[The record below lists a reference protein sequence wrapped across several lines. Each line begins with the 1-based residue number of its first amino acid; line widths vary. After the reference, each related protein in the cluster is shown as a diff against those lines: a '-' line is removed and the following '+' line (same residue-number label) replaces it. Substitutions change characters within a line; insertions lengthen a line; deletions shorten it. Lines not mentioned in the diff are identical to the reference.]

1 MDERE
6 DGRNGQERQPQI
18 HPAEP
23 QQDQPHT
30 LHPYLFAAIVAF
42 AFNLRPG
49 LVTLGP
55 LLPSIERGLALSP
68 FAIGALTALPVLALG
83 VGSAF
88 ADRIGRRLGWGNAIL
103 LTAVLIAAGI
113 AVRSSGSAALAYVG
127 ALLLGTGT
135 GFGGVFVP
143 ALFKARAPRL
153 GVAMGVYSFMLVASS
168 TISVGFTPAIARAFA
183 GDWRPTL
190 GVWAIP
196 ALIAACAWFPLR
208 GVDVPARTVTTHAVA
223 WRSPLAWAVALNMGL
238 QATLFYSL
246 ASWLA
251 TLLIDRGI
259 AVDAAALDLSFFYLP
274 QIASALFAPVLLART
289 RHQGVA
295 AACAMAIAGISIVSA
310 LYGPV
315 AWIPSWCAAIG
326 TALGFVFAFA
336 LTFLVLRSRTAQ
348 TAATLSGMAQT
359 VGYVMAASGPL
370 VLGILRAAPDPR
382 LASTLWM
389 SALVLG
395 AIVSG
400 AVAGRQA
407 FVDP

>member
-1 MDERE
+1 M
-6 DGRNGQERQPQI
+6 
-18 HPAEP
+18 
-23 QQDQPHT
+23 
-30 LHPYLFAAIVAF
+30 
-42 AFNLRPG
+42 
-49 LVTLGP
+49 VTLGP
-55 LLPSIERGLALSP
+55 LLPSIQHGLALSP
-68 FAIGALTALPVLALG
+68 LGIGALTALPVLALG
-83 VGSAF
+83 IGSAF

-113 AVRSSGSAALAYVG
+113 AVRSSSDAGLAYLG

-143 ALFKARAPRL
+143 ALLKARASRL

-168 TISVGFTPAIARAFA
+168 TISVGSTPAIARAFA

-196 ALIAACAWFPLR
+196 ALIAACAWLPLR
-208 GVDVPARTVTTHAVA
+208 RVDVPARVVTTHNVA

-251 TLLIDRGI
+251 TLLIDRGV
-259 AVDAAALDLSFFYLP
+259 AADTAALDLSFFYLP
-274 QIASALFAPVLLART
+274 QIASALVAPVVLART
-289 RHQGVA
+289 RHQGLVA
-295 AACAMAIAGISIVSA
+295 AAAMAVAGITIVAA

-315 AWIPSWCAAIG
+315 AWIPFWCAIVG
-326 TALGFVFAFA
+326 SALGFVFAFA

-359 VGYVMAASGPL
+359 VGYIMAASGPL
-370 VLGILRAAPDPR
+370 VLGLLRAAPDPR

-400 AVAGRQA
+400 AISGRRA